1 MSLEGGDMGE
11 VSFVRERA
19 VRRCQWGGQ
28 GGIVPL
34 PGEALVGGVAGHV
47 IVQREPSRLLRNGR
61 KVAAG
66 RGEAKISASIM
77 DCETPTT

>member
-1 MSLEGGDMGE
+1 MSLEGNDMGE
-11 VSFVRERA
+11 VSFFRERA

-28 GGIVPL
+28 G
-34 PGEALVGGVAGHV
+34 PGEALVGGVAGHG

-66 RGEAKISASIM
+66 RGEAKISASMM
-77 DCETPTT
+77 DRETPTT